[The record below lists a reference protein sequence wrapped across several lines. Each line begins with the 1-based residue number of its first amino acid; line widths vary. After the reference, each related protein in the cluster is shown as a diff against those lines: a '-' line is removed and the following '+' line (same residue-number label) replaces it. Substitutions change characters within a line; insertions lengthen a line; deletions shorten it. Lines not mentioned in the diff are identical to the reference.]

1 MYQPKFGPSYRISY
15 STSIGLLTVTVVTIC
30 LTWFLVRRQDKR
42 SEEAA
47 AVVEGEEGVGLPGEV
62 NQAKQQG
69 C

>member
-1 MYQPKFGPSYRISY
+1 M
-15 STSIGLLTVTVVTIC
+15 TVATIV

-42 SEEAA
+42 TEAA
-47 AVVEGEEGVGLPGEV
+47 AIVEGDSVGLPDEK